1 MDSNWDLKAVVLKSK
16 SATTNT
22 ELHRASELQSYTE
35 LQSFESK
42 TSNRGMKTLKTPQK
56 HRTFRDL
63 VMGNRSKDENAA
75 AENHSRDQDTRDA
88 SLAKAI
94 AEAVAQQTQTIADVF
109 QRQIE
114 AVSKQKSEETQA
126 LTDVF
131 QRQME
136 ETRAQYQELLKASCA
151 QKLSSTLKVTSGTN
165 GFRVMD
171 AFDWTNDKNIY
182 QRWQLWSHKARLA
195 LDAMEGDNEKT
206 KISYLHHWLDGK
218 GIDKIK
224 GWTNSKILI
233 PQEEYDA
240 LEERDRKGRYSS
252 DKIES
257 YFSLVENILTPR
269 SNPLLAVE
277 ELHLAKQGSMTS
289 QEFHS
294 QILEIVK
301 RCRFPNQAAE
311 DRAVRDAIFIGMNSQ
326 RAKDKAINYMNE
338 EDGKEVTVEFLLNHL
353 AVEDGNS
360 QHRFL
365 SQLDS
370 SSSVNMIAYDRR
382 QNKEKNNKS
391 KNSNGREREQNKSRG
406 HNSSSTVQTSRK
418 PPGMEGK
425 CMRCGRPEHEQGEK
439 CAARHAKCKDC
450 HKIGHFYKVCQ
461 SSKRTVRTN
470 LAQVTPQED
479 KDNTF
484 IDECGYTQPAPPAI
498 NMLKVVNNTGT
509 TSGTESLKFP
519 IDVNPRGTYKH
530 HLEVSIDTGAD
541 VNCMNEKTF
550 KKLFPEVDLSVC
562 PHSIQNFGN
571 STADVYILGQ
581 FRVYLKFRGRKYLNT
596 FIVTNANDCP
606 NILSH
611 GAIFRMGIL
620 VPNYPE
626 ENMVKVRDMET
637 GTSNVFQVLQDL
649 RMQQYQ
655 GNSEPRTHRPGTTVT
670 TTTTKQLKA
679 SETPKSY
686 EAASQKADT
695 ATYTGNMSPIQ
706 TSFRTMPPPKPSA
719 YGTIP
724 TPELNTACR
733 RPASRIHQPHSHS
746 ELQACCMHVHQQQ
759 SKTYRMEEPP
769 ALEEVKHPHRDRT
782 SVSRSPSTEQEVL
795 SQFSGFPEEIE
806 LFTRDPYTTHLKSC
820 IQSTDYAPKIHEV
833 HTCINC
839 EHSQGHMNDQNTPE
853 KQFLQRKEKSTC
865 TDMEDTPALQGNETN
880 MDTYT
885 CICQGTLIPGST
897 TLSIPTH
904 VETSR
909 NVHSNGTLST
919 SLKMYTN
926 TYANMDTNHT
936 AHRDRDARKEAHLL
950 SGPSELRPFKA
961 MAHRHTREEAHLLSR
976 PSELQP
982 TEHQET
988 QKLDSAHVQQ
998 TRQEYSRLTE
1008 INKAKFKDPFIYNDE
1023 RNFVRHNSVSKI
1035 SSNNVFMTTPNT
1047 SVSNSVFCRKKGRK
1061 RGKCR
1066 DSRNSRRTCTCTYS
1080 RRTCTCTCT
1089 CNHTGESP

>member
-1 MDSNWDLKAVVLKSK
+1 
-16 SATTNT
+16 
-22 ELHRASELQSYTE
+22 
-35 LQSFESK
+35 
-42 TSNRGMKTLKTPQK
+42 
-56 HRTFRDL
+56 
-63 VMGNRSKDENAA
+63 MGNRSKDENAA
-75 AENHSRDQDTRDA
+75 ASNNRDQESNSRDQDTRDA
-88 SLAKAI
+88 SLARI
-94 AEAVAQQTQTIADVF
+94 ITEAVAQQTKSIV
-109 QRQIE
+109 E
-114 AVSKQKSEETQA
+114 AVSRQKSEETQA

-151 QKLSSTLKVTSGTN
+151 QKLSSTLKVSSGTN

-218 GIDKIK
+218 GMDKIK
-224 GWTNSKILI
+224 GWTNSNILI

-277 ELHLAKQGSMTS
+277 ELHLTKQGSMTS

-326 RAKDKAINYMNE
+326 RAKDKAINFMNE

-353 AVEDGNS
+353 AIEDGNS

-382 QNKEKNNKS
+382 QNKGKGNRS

-406 HNSSSTVQTSRK
+406 HSSPSTVQTSRK

-461 SSKRTVRTN
+461 SSKRTARAN
-470 LAQVTPQED
+470 LAQITSQD
-479 KDNTF
+479 MDDTH
-484 IDECGYTQPAPPAI
+484 IDECGYVQTNPPAI
-498 NMLKVVNNTGT
+498 NMLKVVNNKGT
-509 TSGTESLKFP
+509 TSGTECLKFP

-620 VPNYPE
+620 VPNYPK
-626 ENMVKVRDMET
+626 ENMVKARDMET
-637 GTSNVFQVLQDL
+637 GTSNVLQVLQDL

-655 GNSEPRTHRPGTTVT
+655 GKYQRNSEPRTHRPGTTAT
-670 TTTTKQLKA
+670 TSTTRQLKA
-679 SETPKSY
+679 SVTPKSY
-686 EAASQKADT
+686 KTASQKAGT
-695 ATYTGNMSPIQ
+695 VTHTNMSPIQ

-719 YGTIP
+719 YRTIP
-724 TPELNTACR
+724 TPELNTAYSTR

-769 ALEEVKHPHRDRT
+769 ALKEVRHPHRDRT

-795 SQFSGFPEEIE
+795 SQFSGFPKEIE
-806 LFTRDPYTTHLKSC
+806 HFTRDPYTNHLRSC
-820 IQSTDYAPKIHEV
+820 TQSTDYAFKGQEV
-833 HTCINC
+833 HTCFNC
-839 EHSQGHMNDQNTPE
+839 EHSHGHMVVHVDQNTPE
-853 KQFLQRKEKSTC
+853 QHFPQGKEKSTC
-865 TDMEDTPALQGNETN
+865 TYMGDTPALQGNKTN
-880 MDTYT
+880 
-885 CICQGTLIPGST
+885 I
-897 TLSIPTH
+897 
-904 VETSR
+904 
-909 NVHSNGTLST
+909 
-919 SLKMYTN
+919 LKMDTN

-936 AHRDRDARKEAHLL
+936 AHRPFKDARKEAHLLSRPSDLRPFKAMAHQHTRKEAHLL
-950 SGPSELRPFKA
+950 SGPSEL
-961 MAHRHTREEAHLLSR
+961 
-976 PSELQP
+976 QP
-982 TEHQET
+982 TEHPET

-998 TRQEYSRLTE
+998 TRQEYSQLTE
-1008 INKAKFKDPFIYNDE
+1008 TEKAKFQNPFIYNDD
-1023 RNFVRHNSVSKI
+1023 RNFVRHNSVNKI
-1035 SSNNVFMTTPNT
+1035 SPNLVFMTTQNT
-1047 SVSNSVFCRKKGRK
+1047 SLSNSVSCRKKGRK
-1061 RGKCR
+1061 RGR
-1066 DSRNSRRTCTCTYS
+1066 RRTAEITEGPAPAPAAEGPA
-1080 RRTCTCTCT
+1080 CTCTCS
-1089 CNHTGESP
+1089 HTGETLQNS

>member
-1 MDSNWDLKAVVLKSK
+1 MGLESSCCKSK

-42 TSNRGMKTLKTPQK
+42 TSNRGTKTLKTPQNTAK

-63 VMGNRSKDENAA
+63 VMGNRSKDENSA
-75 AENHSRDQDTRDA
+75 AENHSRDRDQESRDA
-88 SLAKAI
+88 SLAKII
-94 AEAVAQQTQTIADVF
+94 AEAVAQQTKSIV
-109 QRQIE
+109 E
-114 AVSKQKSEETQA
+114 AVSRQKSEETQA

-151 QKLSSTLKVTSGTN
+151 QKLSSTLKVASGTN

-277 ELHLAKQGSMTS
+277 ELHLTKQGSMTS

-326 RAKDKAINYMNE
+326 RAKDKAINFMNE
-338 EDGKEVTVEFLLNHL
+338 EVGKEVTVEFLLNHL
-353 AVEDGNS
+353 AIEDGNS

-382 QNKEKNNKS
+382 QNKGKSNRS

-406 HNSSSTVQTSRK
+406 HSSSSTVQTSRK

-461 SSKRTVRTN
+461 SSKRTARAN
-470 LAQVTPQED
+470 LAQITSQD
-479 KDNTF
+479 MDDTH
-484 IDECGYTQPAPPAI
+484 IDECGYTQPNPPAI
-498 NMLKVVNNTGT
+498 NMLKVINNTGT

-626 ENMVKVRDMET
+626 ENMVKTRDMET

-655 GNSEPRTHRPGTTVT
+655 RNSEPRTHRPGTTFMT
-670 TTTTKQLKA
+670 TTTRQLKA

-686 EAASQKADT
+686 KTASQKAGT
-695 ATYTGNMSPIQ
+695 ATHTGSMSPIQ

-719 YGTIP
+719 YRTIP
-724 TPELNTACR
+724 TPELNTAYR

-746 ELQACCMHVHQQQ
+746 ELQACCMHVHRQQ

-769 ALEEVKHPHRDRT
+769 ALKEVKHPHRDRT

-795 SQFSGFPEEIE
+795 SQFSGFPKEIE
-806 LFTRDPYTTHLKSC
+806 HFTRDPYTNHLRSC
-820 IQSTDYAPKIHEV
+820 TQSTDYAFKGQEV

-839 EHSQGHMNDQNTPE
+839 EHSHGHMVVHVDQNTPDSLG
-853 KQFLQRKEKSTC
+853 KQFLQGKEKSTC
-865 TDMEDTPALQGNETN
+865 TDMGDTPALQGNKTN
-880 MDTYT
+880 
-885 CICQGTLIPGST
+885 I
-897 TLSIPTH
+897 
-904 VETSR
+904 
-909 NVHSNGTLST
+909 
-919 SLKMYTN
+919 LKMDTN
-926 TYANMDTNHT
+926 TYANMDINHA
-936 AHRDRDARKEAHLL
+936 AHRGRDARKEAHLL
-950 SGPSELRPFKA
+950 SGPSELQPFKDARKEAHLLSRPSELRPFKA
-961 MAHRHTREEAHLLSR
+961 MAHRHTRKEAHLLSG

-982 TEHQET
+982 TEHPET

-1008 INKAKFKDPFIYNDE
+1008 TEKAKFQNPFIYNDD
-1023 RNFVRHNSVSKI
+1023 RNFVRHNSVNKI
-1035 SSNNVFMTTPNT
+1035 SPNLVFMTTQNT
-1047 SVSNSVFCRKKGRK
+1047 SLSNSVFCRKKGRK
-1061 RGKCR
+1061 RGR
-1066 DSRNSRRTCTCTYS
+1066 RRTAEIAEGPTPAPTAEGPA
-1080 RRTCTCTCT
+1080 CTCTCS
-1089 CNHTGESP
+1089 HTGESP